1 MYEAVEVPSALLD
14 LLSHVV
20 VDFHVEDVGHE
31 VERILV
37 VLYFRVKASKVE
49 AVRKVILVDFAE
61 VLISA

>member
-1 MYEAVEVPSALLD
+1 MDEAVEMSCALLD
-14 LLSHVV
+14 LFAHVV

-49 AVRKVILVDFAE
+49 AIR
-61 VLISA
+61 